1 MIKKDYKI
9 ASDYSEVPKLCET
22 ISSFCKENV
31 TENSICNE
39 IEICLVESLNNII
52 KHAYKEDNSRWI
64 DLSIEI
70 NTDNIIIN
78 VKDDGIPREGNKK
91 PSLDFDPDDIEN
103 LPEGGMGLFII
114 DQLMDELT
122 YKSINGANIFTMKKS
137 IE

>member
-1 MIKKDYKI
+1 MVKKDFKI
-9 ASDYSEVPKLCET
+9 PSEYSEIPKLCGL
-22 ISSFCKENV
+22 INSFCKENV
-31 TENSICNE
+31 GNLTICNE

-52 KHAYKEDNSRWI
+52 KHAYKGDHTRWI

-70 NTDNIIIN
+70 NTSNIIIH
-78 VKDDGIPREGNKK
+78 VKDDGIPRDVKKK
-91 PSLDFDPDDIEN
+91 PTLDFDPDDIEN

-122 YKSINGANIFTMKKS
+122 YKSIDGANIFTMKKS